1 MAQTA
6 DFQELIC
13 LVRAGDEDAA
23 AQLVRQYEPYIRRRA
38 RVRLLGSRLRR
49 RLDSLDICQ
58 SVLASFFVRAGLG
71 QYELDTPE
79 QLMKLLAVMVRNKV
93 VNQAEKQQA
102 DCRDI
107 RRDAAAGPQAQAVAS
122 GAESPS
128 YQLEARELLA
138 ETVHRLSPEELQLFE
153 LRRQG
158 CAWAAVAD
166 RLGGTAEGRRK
177 QYERAVQRVT
187 HELHLED

>member
-1 MAQTA
+1 MAETA

-13 LVRAGDEDAA
+13 RVREGDEDAA
-23 AQLVRQYEPYIRRRA
+23 SELVRRYEPYIRRRA

-58 SVLASFFVRAGLG
+58 SVLASFFVRAALG

-79 QLMKLLAVMVRNKV
+79 QLLKLLAVMVRNKV
-93 VNQAEKQQA
+93 LNQAEKQQA

-107 RRDAAAGPQAQAVAS
+107 RRDAAAGPEAKAADS

-128 YQLEARELLA
+128 YELEARELLE
-138 ETVHRLSPEELQLFE
+138 ETMHRLSPEELQLSE

-158 CAWAAVAD
+158 WAWAAVAD

-187 HELHLED
+187 QELNLED